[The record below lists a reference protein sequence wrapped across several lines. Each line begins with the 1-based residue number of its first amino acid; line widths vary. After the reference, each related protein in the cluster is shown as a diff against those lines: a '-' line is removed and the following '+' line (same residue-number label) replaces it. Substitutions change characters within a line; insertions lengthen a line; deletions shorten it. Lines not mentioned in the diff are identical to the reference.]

1 MTHRTGIEP
10 VSLNVKFKIAKIA
23 VRHFQRSGVP
33 ETKCGEHSLGESS
46 SRTKDFSLLGE
57 QSSRTGTRTR
67 VSWVKAKYPNRLD
80 YTG

>member
-10 VSLNVKFKIAKIA
+10 VSLNVKFKIAKVA
-23 VRHFQRSGVP
+23 VRHLQ
-33 ETKCGEHSLGESS
+33 S
-46 SRTKDFSLLGE
+46 SRNEDFSLLGE

>member
-10 VSLNVKFKIAKIA
+10 VSLNVKFKIAKVA
-23 VRHFQRSGVP
+23 VRHF
-33 ETKCGEHSLGESS
+33 
-46 SRTKDFSLLGE
+46 